1 MDENKMRKSQDTLGL
16 LGVIAMGVLL
26 LLFMLSDAVLILG
39 NSVALYGDNSV
50 LFNAYS
56 VLYYFLIDFYPILLI
71 GDMFVVYNSFCKSYN
86 TKHLFA
92 STVLGFVSASV
103 YALSFI
109 PLSILDSPAI
119 ARNASISDIDDFFG
133 WFNITML
140 VLVLV
145 IVFICYVQ
153 IALLIYFSKVR
164 KRINYTQIMHRYE
177 NFRFAMLAVFVLY
190 LAMFVCYMIILG
202 GRI

>member
-86 TKHLFA
+86 TKHLIA

-109 PLSILDSPAI
+109 PLSILDSPSI
-119 ARNASISDIDDFFG
+119 ARNAYVSDVDDFFS

-153 IALLIYFSKVR
+153 IAFLLYFNKVR
-164 KRINYTQIMHRYE
+164 KRINYTKVMHRYE
-177 NFRFAMLAVFVLY
+177 HFRFVMLAVFVIY
-190 LAMFVCYMIILG
+190 LAMFVCYMII
-202 GRI
+202 

>member
-39 NSVALYGDNSV
+39 NSVALYEENSV

-86 TKHLFA
+86 AKHLFA
-92 STVLGFVSASV
+92 STVLGFASASV

-119 ARNASISDIDDFFG
+119 ARNASVSDIDDFFS

-190 LAMFVCYMIILG
+190 LAMFVCYMII
-202 GRI
+202 

>member
-86 TKHLFA
+86 TKHLIA
-92 STVLGFVSASV
+92 STVLGFASASV

-109 PLSILDSPAI
+109 PLSILDSPSI
-119 ARNASISDIDDFFG
+119 ARNASSLDSENYFS

-140 VLVLV
+140 VLMLV

-153 IALLIYFSKVR
+153 IALLIYFNKVR
-164 KRINYTQIMHRYE
+164 KRTNYTQVMHRYE
-177 NFRFAMLAVFVLY
+177 NFRFAVLAVFVLY
-190 LAMFVCYMIILG
+190 LAMFVCYMII
-202 GRI
+202 

>member
-71 GDMFVVYNSFCKSYN
+71 GDMFVVYNSFFKSYN
-86 TKHLFA
+86 TKHLIA
-92 STVLGFVSASV
+92 STVLGFASASV

-119 ARNASISDIDDFFG
+119 ARNASVSDIDDFFS
-133 WFNITML
+133 WLNITML

-145 IVFICYVQ
+145 IVFICFVQ
-153 IALLIYFSKVR
+153 IALLIYFSKVK

-177 NFRFAMLAVFVLY
+177 NFRFAVLAVFVLY
-190 LAMFVCYMIILG
+190 LAMFVCYMII
-202 GRI
+202 

>member
-86 TKHLFA
+86 TKHLIA
-92 STVLGFVSASV
+92 STVLGFASASV

-119 ARNASISDIDDFFG
+119 ARNASVSDIDDFFG

-177 NFRFAMLAVFVLY
+177 NFRFAVLAVFVLY
-190 LAMFVCYMIILG
+190 LAMFVCYMII
-202 GRI
+202 

>member
-16 LGVIAMGVLL
+16 LGVIVMGVLL
-26 LLFMLSDAVLILG
+26 LLFMLSNAVLILG
-39 NSVALYGDNSV
+39 NSVALYEDNSV

-86 TKHLFA
+86 TKHLIT

-109 PLSILDSPAI
+109 PLSILDSPLI
-119 ARNASISDIDDFFG
+119 ARDVCALDSENFFD
-133 WFNITML
+133 WFNITIL
-140 VLVLV
+140 VLMLV
-145 IVFICYVQ
+145 IVFTCYVQ
-153 IALLIYFSKVR
+153 IAFLLYFNKVR

-177 NFRFAMLAVFVLY
+177 NFRFAVLAVFVLY
-190 LAMFVCYMIILG
+190 LAMFVCYMII
-202 GRI
+202 

>member
-39 NSVALYGDNSV
+39 NGVALYGDNSV

-71 GDMFVVYNSFCKSYN
+71 GDIFVVYNSFCKSYN
-86 TKHLFA
+86 TKHLIA
-92 STVLGFVSASV
+92 STVLGFASASV

-109 PLSILDSPAI
+109 PLSILDSPSI
-119 ARNASISDIDDFFG
+119 ARNASVSDIDDFFD

-140 VLVLV
+140 VLMLV

-153 IALLIYFSKVR
+153 IAFLLYFNKVR

-177 NFRFAMLAVFVLY
+177 HFRFVMLAVFVLY
-190 LAMFVCYMIILG
+190 LAMFVCYMII
-202 GRI
+202 

>member
-86 TKHLFA
+86 AKHLFA

-140 VLVLV
+140 VLMLV

-177 NFRFAMLAVFVLY
+177 NFRFAVLAVFVLY
-190 LAMFVCYMIILG
+190 LAMFVCYMII
-202 GRI
+202 

>member
-71 GDMFVVYNSFCKSYN
+71 GDIFVVYNSFCKSYN
-86 TKHLFA
+86 TKHLIA
-92 STVLGFVSASV
+92 STVLGFASASV

-119 ARNASISDIDDFFG
+119 ARNASVSDIDDFFG

-177 NFRFAMLAVFVLY
+177 NFRFAVLAVFVLY
-190 LAMFVCYMIILG
+190 LAMFVCYMII
-202 GRI
+202 

>member
-1 MDENKMRKSQDTLGL
+1 MDENKVRKSQDTLGL
-16 LGVIAMGVLL
+16 LGVITMGVLL

-86 TKHLFA
+86 TKHLIA
-92 STVLGFVSASV
+92 STVLGFASASV

-109 PLSILDSPAI
+109 PLSMLDSPSI
-119 ARNASISDIDDFFG
+119 ARNASAFDVDDFFS

-145 IVFICYVQ
+145 IVFTCYVQ
-153 IALLIYFSKVR
+153 IAFLLYFNKVR

-177 NFRFAMLAVFVLY
+177 NFRFAVLAVFVLY
-190 LAMFVCYMIILG
+190 LAMFVCYMII
-202 GRI
+202 

>member
-1 MDENKMRKSQDTLGL
+1 MDENKMRKSQNTWGL

-26 LLFMLSDAVLILG
+26 LFFMLFGAVLILC
-39 NSVALYGDNSV
+39 NSVALYGNYSGF
-50 LFNAYS
+50 FNPYS

-71 GDMFVVYNSFCKSYN
+71 GVMFVVYNSFCKTYN
-86 TKHLFA
+86 TKHLIA
-92 STVLGFVSASV
+92 STVLGFVSALV

-109 PLSILDSPAI
+109 QLSILGSPLI
-119 ARNASISDIDDFFG
+119 ARNVSALDSENYFG

-140 VLVLV
+140 VLMLV
-145 IVFICYVQ
+145 IVFTCYVQ
-153 IALLIYFSKVR
+153 IAFLLYFNKVR

-177 NFRFAMLAVFVLY
+177 NFRYAVLAVFVLY

>member
-177 NFRFAMLAVFVLY
+177 NFRFAVLAVFVLY
-190 LAMFVCYMIILG
+190 LAMFVCYMII
-202 GRI
+202 

>member
-16 LGVIAMGVLL
+16 LGVITMGVLL

-86 TKHLFA
+86 TKHLIA
-92 STVLGFVSASV
+92 STVLGFASASV

-119 ARNASISDIDDFFG
+119 ARNASVSDVNDFFG
-133 WFNITML
+133 WFNIMML

-145 IVFICYVQ
+145 IVFICFVQ

-177 NFRFAMLAVFVLY
+177 NFRFAVLAVFVLY
-190 LAMFVCYMIILG
+190 LAMFVCYMII
-202 GRI
+202 

>member
-16 LGVIAMGVLL
+16 LGVIVMGVLL

-71 GDMFVVYNSFCKSYN
+71 GDIFVVYNSFCKSYN
-86 TKHLFA
+86 TKHLIA
-92 STVLGFVSASV
+92 STVLGFASTSV

-109 PLSILDSPAI
+109 PLSILDSPSI
-119 ARNASISDIDDFFG
+119 ARNASVSDIDDFFG

-140 VLVLV
+140 VLMLV
-145 IVFICYVQ
+145 IVFTCYVQ
-153 IALLIYFSKVR
+153 IAFLLYFNKVR
-164 KRINYTQIMHRYE
+164 KRINYTKVMHRYE
-177 NFRFAMLAVFVLY
+177 HFRFVMLAVFVLY
-190 LAMFVCYMIILG
+190 LAMFVCYMII
-202 GRI
+202 

>member
-119 ARNASISDIDDFFG
+119 ARNASVSDIDDFFG

-153 IALLIYFSKVR
+153 ITLLIYFSKVR

-177 NFRFAMLAVFVLY
+177 NFRFAVLAVFVLY
-190 LAMFVCYMIILG
+190 LAMFVCYMII
-202 GRI
+202 

>member
-86 TKHLFA
+86 TKHLIA

-119 ARNASISDIDDFFG
+119 ARNASVSDIDDFFS

-177 NFRFAMLAVFVLY
+177 NFRFAVLAVFVLY
-190 LAMFVCYMIILG
+190 LAMFVCYMII
-202 GRI
+202 

>member
-16 LGVIAMGVLL
+16 LGVIVMGVLL
-26 LLFMLSDAVLILG
+26 LLFMLSGAVLILCD
-39 NSVALYGDNSV
+39 SVALYGDNSV

-56 VLYYFLIDFYPILLI
+56 VLYYFLIDNDPSSLI
-71 GDMFVVYNSFCKSYN
+71 GDIVVVYHSFCNSYN
-86 TKHLFA
+86 TKQLFV

-109 PLSILDSPAI
+109 PLSILDSPLI
-119 ARNASISDIDDFFG
+119 ARDVCALDSENYFG

-140 VLVLV
+140 VLMLV
-145 IVFICYVQ
+145 IIFTCYVQ
-153 IALLIYFSKVR
+153 IAFLLYFNKVR

-177 NFRFAMLAVFVLY
+177 NFRFVMLAVFVLY